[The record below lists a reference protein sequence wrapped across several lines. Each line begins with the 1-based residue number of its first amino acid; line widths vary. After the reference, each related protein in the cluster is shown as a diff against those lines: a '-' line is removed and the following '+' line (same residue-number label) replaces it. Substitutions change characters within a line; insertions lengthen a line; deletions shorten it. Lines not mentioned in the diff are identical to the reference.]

1 MAAQGARIRRQGGDE
16 QERNME
22 LIIFLKNGLLDRIF
36 RVGTQESACMI
47 KAGMA

>member
-1 MAAQGARIRRQGGDE
+1 LAARGARIRRQGGDE

-22 LIIFLKNGLLDRIF
+22 LIIFLKNGLLDHIF

-47 KAGMA
+47 KAGVA